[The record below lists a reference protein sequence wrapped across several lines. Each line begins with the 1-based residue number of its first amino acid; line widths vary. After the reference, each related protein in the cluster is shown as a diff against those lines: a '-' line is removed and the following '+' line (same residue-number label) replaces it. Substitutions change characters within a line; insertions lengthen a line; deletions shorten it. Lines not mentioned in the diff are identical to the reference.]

1 MPATFSLLNRNR
13 RASVRRGVIFSLAF
27 AITALSFALAHGY
40 HADGLDQDIRKLNQF
55 VQGSQ
60 NSPSMQVFREGRDLI
75 EQERWPLAA
84 EKFRNFVKQYPQDKN
99 LDAALYWLAYALKKQ
114 NKFQEA
120 AQNLDRLTKEFPR
133 SSWTN
138 EAEAMLTEI
147 APQTGNQHVIE
158 EGLNKNDDEIKIV
171 ALQSLFEANPERA
184 MGYVAEILKPGSK
197 ASKELKEAAVSLL
210 GSHGGRQA
218 IPLLLDIA
226 RNQTDPELRQV
237 AIHHLGEEGGDSV
250 IDELMKLYD
259 AERNMEV
266 KEQILHAFGE
276 ISGARAHGKLLDIAR
291 NSSEDQELRQAAIHF
306 LSEYEEGSALEDLM
320 KIYAAERNMEIRE
333 QILHSLSEMN
343 DPRALDQ
350 LLEIARHGDD
360 TELRKVAIHKLGE
373 KNSEAVFD
381 ELMKIYETE
390 RNTEIRQQILHGFSE
405 MKSPRARAKLL
416 EVARSGGDI
425 ETRQWAIHWLG
436 EQDDAQSIETL
447 IQMYDAEKTMEIKE
461 ALLHAFSESKQ
472 KSALRKLMD
481 VARHDSSVELR
492 KQAVHWLGESRD
504 PEALKFLEDLLK

>member
-13 RASVRRGVIFSLAF
+13 RAPARKGIIFSLAF
-27 AITALSFALAHGY
+27 AITALSFALAQGY
-40 HADGLDQDIRKLNQF
+40 NAYGLDQDIRKLNQF

-75 EQERWPLAA
+75 EQERWPQAA
-84 EKFRNFVKQYPQDKN
+84 EKFRTFVKQYPQDKN

-114 NKFQEA
+114 GRFQEA
-120 AQNLDRLTKEFPR
+120 AQHLDRLTKEFPR

-147 APQTGNQHVIE
+147 APQLGNQRVIQ
-158 EGLNKNDDEIKIV
+158 EGLNNDNDEMKIV

-184 MGYVAEILKPGSK
+184 MNYVAEILKPGSK

-210 GSHGGRQA
+210 GSHGGKQA

-226 RNQTDPELRQV
+226 RNQTDPELRQT
-237 AIHHLGEEGGDSV
+237 AIHRLGEEGGESV
-250 IDELMKLYD
+250 IDDLTKLYD

-266 KEQILHAFGE
+266 KAGILHALGE
-276 ISGARAHGKLLDIAR
+276 IPGARAHGKLLNIAR
-291 NSSEDQELRQAAIHF
+291 NSGEDPELRQAAIHY
-306 LSEYEEGSALEDLM
+306 LSEYDVDSALEDLM
-320 KIYAAERNMEIRE
+320 KIYAAEHDTEIRG
-333 QILHSLSEMN
+333 QILHALSEMD
-343 DPRALDQ
+343 DPRALAQ

-360 TELRKVAIHKLGE
+360 VELRRMAIHRLGE
-373 KNSEAVFD
+373 KYSEPVVD
-381 ELMKIYETE
+381 ELMKMYDAE
-390 RNTEIRQQILHGFSE
+390 RDPEIRQQILHSFSE
-405 MKSPRARAKLL
+405 MSNPRARAKLL
-416 EVARSGGDI
+416 EVARGGGDT
-425 ETRQWAIHWLG
+425 ETRQFVIHLLG
-436 EQDDAQSIETL
+436 EQDDATTIETL
-447 IQMYDAEKTMEIKE
+447 IKLYDAEKSMEVKE

-481 VARHDSSVELR
+481 VARRDSSVELR
-492 KQAVHWLGESRD
+492 KMAVHWLGESRD